1 MTACIMKEETH
12 VYERITD
19 DKNVDSMHVLLRQS
33 KAVLLSFH
41 S

>member
-12 VYERITD
+12 VYERIIE
-19 DKNVDSMHVLLRQS
+19 DKNVDNVHVLLRQS
-33 KAVLLSFH
+33 KAILLSFH